1 MKHKLFGT
9 VIAAAVFSAT
19 IFSGCTQNAAEDFT
33 ETPTTV
39 TAEAFSESL
48 TETAELSEPPELPET
63 SETTASATTSIS
75 RVTAGPKPT
84 ETTLV
89 SYRELELELEPFAA
103 DFEDYR
109 DKEIVM
115 AVFFFINRYPLYWT
129 EIANTFSVLL
139 VYADG
144 TCGAA
149 VLTNSRSFPH
159 SINTCNFFDSI
170 AEPTLI
176 GFDILGTLD
185 NDTMENIRGCLD
197 KINFES
203 EYTDHYT
210 NRYDPLQPAVEPD
223 CDAVDYY
230 AVTDNGE
237 LRRLA
242 FVCVEPGSKPYVR
255 NNVLR
260 DPLKAAEIEL
270 DDEYAKQA
278 ADALVDSEF
287 VRYWLVNYAWKI
299 GENE

>member
-1 MKHKLFGT
+1 MTHKLLG
-9 VIAAAVFSAT
+9 IAAAVFAAMF
-19 IFSGCTQNAAEDFT
+19 FSGCTENTAENFS
-33 ETPTTV
+33 ETLATV
-39 TAEAFSESL
+39 TAEAFSESP
-48 TETAELSEPPELPET
+48 TETAELSET
-63 SETTASATTSIS
+63 SETTTSVTTSVI

-84 ETTLV
+84 QTTLV
-89 SYRELELELEPFAA
+89 SYIEPKLELKPFAA

-109 DKEIVM
+109 DKEITM

-149 VLTNSRSFPH
+149 VFKNDRSFPH
-159 SINTCNFFDSI
+159 SINCCNFFEGI

-185 NDTMENIRGCLD
+185 NDTMENISGCLD

-203 EYTDHYT
+203 GYTDHYP
-210 NRYDPLQPAVEPD
+210 NRDDPLQPAVESD
-223 CDAVDYY
+223 WDAVDYY
-230 AVTDNGE
+230 AVTDSGE

-255 NNVLR
+255 DNAVR
-260 DPLKAAEIEL
+260 APFKAAEIEL
-270 DDEYAKQA
+270 DDEYAEQA
-278 ADALVDSEF
+278 KDALVDSEF

-299 GENE
+299 GADE

>member
-1 MKHKLFGT
+1 MKHKLL
-9 VIAAAVFSAT
+9 VIAAAVFAAM
-19 IFSGCTQNAAEDFT
+19 IFSGCTENDAENFS
-33 ETPTTV
+33 ETPATV

-48 TETAELSEPPELPET
+48 TETTELSEPPELPET
-63 SETTASATTSIS
+63 SETTASTTTSIS

-89 SYRELELELEPFAA
+89 SYIELELELEPFAA

-109 DKEIVM
+109 DKEIAM
-115 AVFFFINRYPLYWT
+115 AVFFFINRYPLYFS
-129 EIANTFSVLL
+129 ESADTFSALL

-149 VLTNSRSFPH
+149 VLVNDRSFPH
-159 SINTCNFFDSI
+159 SINCCNFFDGI
-170 AEPTLI
+170 AEPALI

-185 NDTMENIRGCLD
+185 NDTMENISGCLD

-203 EYTDHYT
+203 EYTDHYP
-210 NRYDPLQPAVEPD
+210 NRDDPLQPAVEPD

-242 FVCVEPGSKPYVR
+242 FTCIEPGSKPYVR
-255 NNVLR
+255 DNVLR
-260 DPLKAAEIEL
+260 DPLKGAEIEL

-278 ADALVDSEF
+278 TDALVDSEF

-299 GENE
+299 GEDE

>member
-1 MKHKLFGT
+1 MKKYLYLLLS
-9 VIAAAVFSAT
+9 AAM
-19 IFSGCTQNAAEDFT
+19 IFSGCTQNAAEEFS
-33 ETPTTV
+33 ETQTTV
-39 TAEAFSESL
+39 TAETFSESL
-48 TETAELSEPPELPET
+48 TEMSKLSEPPELPET
-63 SETTASATTSIS
+63 SETTALTTTSVS

-84 ETTLV
+84 QTTLV
-89 SYRELELELEPFAA
+89 SYIEPKLELEPFAA

-115 AVFFFINRYPLYWT
+115 AVFFFINRYPLYFS
-129 EIANTFSVLL
+129 ENADTFSVLL

-170 AEPTLI
+170 AEPSLI

-185 NDTMENIRGCLD
+185 KDTMENIGGCLD

-210 NRYDPLQPAVEPD
+210 NRDDPLQPAVEPD
-223 CDAVDYY
+223 WDAVDYY

-242 FVCVEPGSKPYVR
+242 FVCVEPDSKPYVR
-255 NNVLR
+255 DNVVR
-260 DPLKAAEIEL
+260 DPFKAAEIEL

-278 ADALVDSEF
+278 KDALVDSEF

-299 GENE
+299 GADE

>member
-1 MKHKLFGT
+1 MKKYLYLLLS
-9 VIAAAVFSAT
+9 AAM
-19 IFSGCTQNAAEDFT
+19 IFSGCTQNAAEDLT

-39 TAEAFSESL
+39 TAEAFSENP
-48 TETAELSEPPELPET
+48 TETAEISEPPELPEP
-63 SETTASATTSIS
+63 SETTASTATSVS

-84 ETTLV
+84 ETTWA
-89 SYRELELELEPFAA
+89 SYHELELELEPFAA

-109 DKEIVM
+109 DKEIAM
-115 AVFFFINRYPLYWT
+115 AVFFFINRYPLYFS
-129 EIANTFSVLL
+129 ENENTFSALL

-149 VLTNSRSFPH
+149 VFINDGSFPH
-159 SINTCNFFDSI
+159 SINTCNFFDGI
-170 AEPTLI
+170 AEPALT

-185 NDTMENIRGCLD
+185 NDTMENISGCLD

-203 EYTDHYT
+203 EYIDHYP
-210 NRYDPLQPAVEPD
+210 NRDDPLQPAVDPD
-223 CDAVDYY
+223 WDAVDYY

-242 FVCVEPGSKPYVR
+242 FTCIKPGSKPYTR

-270 DDEYAKQA
+270 NDEYAKQA
-278 ADALVDSEF
+278 TEALIDSEF

-299 GENE
+299 GEDE